1 MPLSAWVAD
10 VTVAGNGWQ
19 SNRDML
25 WLKALVGGEGGCRK
39 QNSINTDLKDQHCFF
54 RVDPM
59 TFWPLRQHS
68 STCPLQWIHVYHIYL
83 LTVSVRYLH
92 LNSGGTAAL
101 SVAGSFSVRAQQ
113 HLQGRFLIAWQRQ
126 SGDVLTTLYT
136 SKHPFNHNQTP
147 VSTSRTNKALADC
160 LRFSRSRLQ
169 EVEFM
174 QETLIKN
181 VVDDFYVKEIVIP
194 QTIRYQPKLC
204 KGNKRCWCSW
214 GFKACAN
221 SSPQWKVFVMT
232 HNQFL
237 NGNAKRVWV

>member
-25 WLKALVGGEGGCRK
+25 WLKALVWGEGGCRK

-101 SVAGSFSVRAQQ
+101 GRWLLFSTCA
-113 HLQGRFLIAWQRQ
+113 AAS
-126 SGDVLTTLYT
+126 SGKV
-136 SKHPFNHNQTP
+136 FNCM
-147 VSTSRTNKALADC
+147 AA
-160 LRFSRSRLQ
+160 
-169 EVEFM
+169 
-174 QETLIKN
+174 
-181 VVDDFYVKEIVIP
+181 
-194 QTIRYQPKLC
+194 TIRRCFDNTVYLQTSLQPQSNPRFYLK
-204 KGNKRCWCSW
+204 
-214 GFKACAN
+214 
-221 SSPQWKVFVMT
+221 
-232 HNQFL
+232 NQ
-237 NGNAKRVWV
+237 